1 VIVLSISAVFV
12 RMRGAFV
19 PVEVGLDGASGAA
32 SYGTLLSVA
41 SKMLSADMT
50 GESGCRARGNEGFR
64 EASMDEGEGEGEVGY
79 SSLSSTSSSEVRPAY
94 LFSYR

>member
-1 VIVLSISAVFV
+1 MIVLSISAVFV

-19 PVEVGLDGASGAA
+19 PVEVGLAGASGAA

-41 SKMLSADMT
+41 CKMLSADMA
-50 GESGCRARGNEGFR
+50 GESGCRARGNKGFK
-64 EASMDEGEGEGEVGY
+64 EASMDEGEGEVGY
-79 SSLSSTSSSEVRPAY
+79 SSFSSTSSSEVRPAY